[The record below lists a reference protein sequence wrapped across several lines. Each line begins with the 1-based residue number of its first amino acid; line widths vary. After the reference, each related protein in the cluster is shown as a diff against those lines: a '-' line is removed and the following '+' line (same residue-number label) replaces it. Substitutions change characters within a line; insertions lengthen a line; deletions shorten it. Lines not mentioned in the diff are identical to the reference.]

1 MQQPISEANLEVIFR
16 DFVSQNLVNW
26 FLNPVSKMIVL
37 HLSNQLVIFFV
48 NIDVY
53 FKSSEFWS
61 SLLIIK
67 AWVLTRSELAGFES
81 VDAHFPLESPAG
93 LSLINYLISRIGSA
107 LPKLKTAFYRSYFA
121 FVLNSKVPKSPAGI
135 GLVCVYLLGW
145 LERWPLDL
153 LYVSSFATLF

>member
-1 MQQPISEANLEVIFR
+1 MHTILVDIYFVCLEFSLQTRKILAGFDVIITLHINALIYFDHGMQQPISEANLEVIFR

-26 FLNPVSKMIVL
+26 FLNPVSKMIFL

-67 AWVLTRSELAGFES
+67 AWVLTRSELAGFE
-81 VDAHFPLESPAG
+81 
-93 LSLINYLISRIGSA
+93 
-107 LPKLKTAFYRSYFA
+107 
-121 FVLNSKVPKSPAGI
+121 
-135 GLVCVYLLGW
+135 VC
-145 LERWPLDL
+145 RCIFK
-153 LYVSSFATLF
+153 YV